1 MNRLPADTV
10 RLLSSCQ
17 VINSVV
23 NVVKELLENSLD
35 AGALSIDI
43 KLENYGFDR
52 IEIRDNGSGIK
63 AADTAVMAVQHYT
76 SKICSH
82 DDLEHLV
89 TYGFRGEALGSI
101 CAVAEVAVTTKTSED
116 DVGTRYTLD
125 LTGSV
130 VSQKPSHLGQGTTVC
145 VLKLFKNLPVRRQ
158 YYVNTKKCKEELKK
172 VQDLLMA
179 YAIIKPELRL
189 TLTHNKI
196 VIDGFFPRPGM
207 DCSLASSSNPDK
219 TFIFVNDRPV
229 HQKDILKVV
238 RQHFLAQYPADSALN
253 RYPTVMLN
261 ITVPSS
267 TVDVNL
273 TPDKTQILLQN
284 KVAVLAAVETLLVS
298 FYGPGLGSATEA
310 TPVTT
315 EYDGGSGLHAGPSLG
330 DCRGNAELEDSLAE
344 HSVRVAKAPSDC
356 SDGPLSRVVAGDQTA
371 DTSSSSSS
379 EDWIV
384 NLNPGDFD
392 LAFPQLED
400 YMASTGTGTTNPG
413 TAKGLERLDNHDQGH
428 DKGKDVEQ
436 LSAVSWSRGT
446 ALTDPSTG
454 EPLQPVKIHLATG
467 WSSDL
472 GQVKAKGQ
480 SSPGKKVSNA
490 ITEKR
495 AALTAY
501 DLINNRAMRT
511 PLSPAALFERETR
524 ASVLQEKP
532 TASLQ
537 DITTAVQER
546 WKNLGEEDRKK
557 YEDKAKKHLERYD
570 LQTKLAS
577 DRDVREPERRLCLVS
592 PLSRPQGQKRKVLP
606 SNQPVLDQLFFSQP
620 QKKRSPGPKPSQPL
634 PFSLLKH
641 GTNTTCCIYIFVQC
655 T

>member
-82 DDLEHLV
+82 DDLEHLA

-116 DVGTRYTLD
+116 DVGTKYTLD

-145 VLKLFKNLPVRRQ
+145 ALKLFKNLPVRRQ
-158 YYVNTKKCKEELKK
+158 YYANTKKCKEELKK
-172 VQDLLMA
+172 VQDVLMA

-356 SDGPLSRVVAGDQTA
+356 SDRPLSRVVAGDQTA

-511 PLSPAALFERETR
+511 PLSPATLFERETR

-577 DRDVREPERRLCLVS
+577 DRDMREPERRLCLVS
-592 PLSRPQGQKRKVLP
+592 PLSQPQGQKRKVLP

-620 QKKRSPGPKPSQPL
+620 QKKRGPGPKPSQPL

-641 GTNTTCCIYIFVQC
+641 GTNTLHVAFYIF
-655 T
+655 